1 MAKGD
6 IGNALG
12 GPFRVPAPESIPP
25 EAQLINAI
33 IEAGL
38 EAPSEIILMGRIHRG
53 AGTAKGKKQHGILPT
68 RTVSP
73 PVLTATGK
81 LVSWKSGAPISG
93 ELSFSE
99 RMQRDKRYAGG

>member
-38 EAPSEIILMGRIHRG
+38 EAPSEIHID
-53 AGTAKGKKQHGILPT
+53 GKDT
-68 RTVSP
+68 
-73 PVLTATGK
+73 
-81 LVSWKSGAPISG
+81 
-93 ELSFSE
+93 
-99 RMQRDKRYAGG
+99 

>member
-1 MAKGD
+1 MSYRRNKRTGSVIWNSTTINAWSVTAVKARSGRWRSGKGD

-38 EAPSEIILMGRIHRG
+38 EAPSEIHID
-53 AGTAKGKKQHGILPT
+53 GKDT
-68 RTVSP
+68 
-73 PVLTATGK
+73 
-81 LVSWKSGAPISG
+81 
-93 ELSFSE
+93 
-99 RMQRDKRYAGG
+99 